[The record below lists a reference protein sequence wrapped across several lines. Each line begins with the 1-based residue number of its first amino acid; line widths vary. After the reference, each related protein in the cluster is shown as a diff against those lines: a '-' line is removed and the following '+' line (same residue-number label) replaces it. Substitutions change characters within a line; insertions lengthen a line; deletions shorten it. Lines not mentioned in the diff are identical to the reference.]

1 MIKLENISKI
11 YDIKVDNK
19 KALDNVSLTID
30 NGEFVAIIGPSGSGK
45 STLLNIL
52 GCMDTA
58 TEGNYIVDD
67 IKVSELNKSD
77 MHDFRKKNI
86 GFVFQHFA
94 LMDYYTAYEN
104 IELPLLA
111 NNIKRSQ
118 RKKLVNQQLIQLGII
133 DEKNKLPGKMSG
145 GQQQRVAIARAL
157 VTNVNIILADEP
169 TGALDQRTG
178 EEVFEILKKINE
190 QGKTIIIVTH
200 DMKIAEKTNRIITIV
215 DGKILSDSK
224 NNNFFLS
231 PVDNINNELSDS
243 EKKYLKNKVRILLSI
258 EVVIFVML
266 LINGAEY
273 WSEIIAVAIMI
284 VAGLVLIGFI
294 KNRIRG

>member
-67 IKVSELNKSD
+67 IKLSELNKSD

-178 EEVFEILKKINE
+178 EEVFEILKKL
-190 QGKTIIIVTH
+190 
-200 DMKIAEKTNRIITIV
+200 M
-215 DGKILSDSK
+215 S
-224 NNNFFLS
+224 
-231 PVDNINNELSDS
+231 
-243 EKKYLKNKVRILLSI
+243 
-258 EVVIFVML
+258 
-266 LINGAEY
+266 
-273 WSEIIAVAIMI
+273 
-284 VAGLVLIGFI
+284 
-294 KNRIRG
+294 RGRQ